1 MCQPLNKS
9 CVCLLASAFL
19 ILLTVAC
26 STTREA
32 RPVESVIDSN
42 ELSTDHED
50 CLVEVLK
57 EDLNDVPTEERRAIL
72 CRVSTFEKAE
82 QSCGVEAARE
92 VVRTCEFFDS
102 TEKAIDTVREVR
114 TSANDLEKRIGPI
127 VRIVLVVIFLVELL

>member
-1 MCQPLNKS
+1 M
-9 CVCLLASAFL
+9 
-19 ILLTVAC
+19 
-26 STTREA
+26 
-32 RPVESVIDSN
+32 
-42 ELSTDHED
+42 
-50 CLVEVLK
+50 LK